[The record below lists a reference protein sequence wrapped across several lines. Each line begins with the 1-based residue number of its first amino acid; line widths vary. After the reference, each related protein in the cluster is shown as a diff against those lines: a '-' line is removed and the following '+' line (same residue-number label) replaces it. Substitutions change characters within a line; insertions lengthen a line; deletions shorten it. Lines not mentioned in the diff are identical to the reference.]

1 MTGGEG
7 DSWRRGLTGR
17 RTGGTG
23 GDRRDRRGLEGRK
36 GTWLDNLYT
45 IVPSRRILGTSQEIE
60 TDMETMLIDQSRFA
74 RVTPSC
80 ELCGLNVFKFR
91 FIRVDGFAL
100 DGSNDIKHA
109 MK

>member
-1 MTGGEG
+1 MRGRVGTRGARKGQEG
-7 DSWRRGLTGR
+7 
-17 RTGGTG
+17 TGGTRG
-23 GDRRDRRGLEGRK
+23 GLDL
-36 GTWLDNLYT
+36 LDNLYT

-60 TDMETMLIDQSRFA
+60 TDVETMPPDRSRFA
-74 RVTPSC
+74 CVTPPC

-91 FIRVDGFAL
+91 FIRVDGFDL